1 MKNIKQMRATFV
13 SLTGLILLAGC
24 SGAQKAEAPA
34 PVAQIAEVST
44 QNAPPK
50 TNSEN
55 AKTTAPQIQW
65 ASSFEAARDA
75 AKKQNKPLMVD
86 FYADWCS
93 ACKMLDAEI
102 YPDAAVVKASRDFVN
117 VKVNTEQ
124 RADIAGQYGVTALP
138 TILWIRA
145 DGTPVLRQEG
155 VTAQPSDFVD
165 QMKKA
170 SERFAAL
177 KK

>member
-1 MKNIKQMRATFV
+1 MKNINRISAALAA
-13 SLTGLILLAGC
+13 LTGAIALAGC
-24 SGAQKAEAPA
+24 SGAQKVEAPTK
-34 PVAQIAEVST
+34 VAALDEVST
-44 QNAPPK
+44 QSAQ
-50 TNSEN
+50 TATASET
-55 AKTTAPQIQW
+55 AKKSGPQIQW
-65 ASSFEAARDA
+65 ASSFEAARDE
-75 AKKQNKPLMVD
+75 AKKRNKPLMVD

-93 ACKMLDAEI
+93 ACKMLDADI
-102 YPDAAVVKASRDFVN
+102 YPDAAVVKASRDFIN

-124 RADIAGQYGVTALP
+124 RTDIAGQYGVTALP

-155 VTAQPSDFVD
+155 ITTQPSDFAD

-170 SERFAAL
+170 TARYAAV